1 MYYSV
6 LEVTPTNEA
15 WIPHYVKLAAD
26 IVSKHGGKYLAN
38 SANHQTLEGE
48 REEPA
53 IRVIIQ
59 WPSKQSALDFM
70 SDPDYLPL
78 LKLRTDG
85 SVSYH
90 VLVEGK
96 E

>member
-1 MYYSV
+1 M
-6 LEVTPTNEA
+6 
-15 WIPHYVKLAAD
+15 
-26 IVSKHGGKYLAN
+26 SKHGGKYLAN
-38 SANHQTLEGE
+38 SVNHQTLEGE

-59 WPSKQSALDFM
+59 WLSKQSALDFM

-78 LKLRTDG
+78 LKLRIDG
-85 SVSYH
+85 SVSHH

>member
-1 MYYSV
+1 M
-6 LEVTPTNEA
+6 
-15 WIPHYVKLAAD
+15 
-26 IVSKHGGKYLAN
+26 SKHGGKYLAN

-48 REEPA
+48 RKEPA

-59 WPSKQSALDFM
+59 WPSKQHALDFM

-85 SVSYH
+85 SVSH
-90 VLVEGK
+90 HALVEGK
-96 E
+96 

>member
-1 MYYSV
+1 MNYSV
-6 LEVTPTNEA
+6 LEVTPTDEA
-15 WIPHYVKLAAD
+15 WIPHYVQLAAE
-26 IVSKHGGKYLAN
+26 IVSRHGGKYLAN

-53 IRVIIQ
+53 IRAIIQ

-70 SDPDYLPL
+70 SDQDYLPL

-85 SVSYH
+85 SISSH
-90 VLVEGK
+90 VIVEGK